1 MSAGQRANEIP
12 LGYEFLE
19 GIFQNPVNRL
29 ILDRFAEFRIEDWWL
44 TAGCLA
50 QTIWNIKANRAPDAD
65 IADYDLF
72 YFDPDT
78 TWHSEDRVIVQGAEL
93 FSDIAAAV
101 EIRNQARVPIWYPE
115 KFGVP
120 YGAVSAA
127 SDGIDRFAYQTSA
140 IGVRK
145 DADKDGIDAY
155 RIYAP
160 FGLSAVMEGR
170 VIPNTVLPVKTVY
183 EAKVARWQTIWP
195 DLIVSPWPE
204 KNGLGH
210 DD

>member
-1 MSAGQRANEIP
+1 MSAGRRATDIP
-12 LGYEFLE
+12 FGREFLE
-19 GIFQNPVNRL
+19 GILQNRTNQI
-29 ILDRFAEFRIEDWWL
+29 ILDRFSAFGIKDWWL

-50 QTIWNIKANRAPDAD
+50 QTIWNIKANRTSATD

-78 TWHSEDRVIVQGAEL
+78 SWQAEDHVIVQGAEL
-93 FSDIAAAV
+93 FADIPVSV

-120 YGAVSAA
+120 YGAVTAA
-127 SDGIDRFAYQTSA
+127 SDGIDRFAYQTTA

-145 DADKDGIDAY
+145 ETGNDGIGAY

-160 FGLSAVMEGR
+160 FGLAAVMEGR
-170 VIPNTVLPVKTVY
+170 VIPNTVLPVKEVY
-183 EAKVARWQTIWP
+183 ETKVARWQKIWP
-195 DLIVSPWPE
+195 DLIISPWPDG
-204 KNGLGH
+204 KY
-210 DD
+210 

>member
-1 MSAGQRANEIP
+1 MPHGC
-12 LGYEFLE
+12 EFLY
-19 GIFQNPVNRL
+19 GILQNPVNRL
-29 ILDRFAEFRIEDWWL
+29 ILDRFSVLGIDDWWL

-50 QTIWNIKANRAPDAD
+50 QTIWNIQANRAPESD

-78 TWHSEDRVIVQGAEL
+78 EWQAEDRVIAQGAEL
-93 FSDIAAAV
+93 FADIAVSV

-120 YGAVSAA
+120 YGAVRAA

-145 DADKDGIDAY
+145 DTGNNGIDAY

-160 FGLSAVMEGR
+160 FGLSAVMQGR
-170 VIPNTVLPVKTVY
+170 VVPNTVLPAKTVY
-183 EAKVARWQTIWP
+183 EAKVDRWQKIWP
-195 DLIVSPWPE
+195 DLIIQPWPDE
-204 KNGLGH
+204 RDSGS
-210 DD
+210 DA

>member
-1 MSAGQRANEIP
+1 MSAGQPAGDIP
-12 LGYEFLE
+12 LGHEFLAA
-19 GIFQNPVNRL
+19 ILQNPINRL
-29 ILDRFAEFRIEDWWL
+29 IMDRFATFGLEDWWL

-78 TWHSEDRVIVQGAEL
+78 AWEAEDRVIAECSEL
-93 FSDIAAAV
+93 FADIAVCV

-120 YGAVSAA
+120 YGAVHAA

-140 IGVRK
+140 IGVCK
-145 DADKDGIDAY
+145 DAGRDGSDAY

-183 EAKVARWQTIWP
+183 EAKVARWQKIWP
-195 DLIVSPWPE
+195 DLVVTAWP
-204 KNGLGH
+204 
-210 DD
+210 DDNA